1 MPVATL
7 TVFPSMIA
15 AVFAGTDSNTI
26 VVSRFKV
33 TPGGTAAE
41 GADFALPTA
50 LAVHSCPCV
59 VSHVC

>member
-7 TVFPSMIA
+7 TVFPAMIA
-15 AVFAGTDSNTI
+15 AVFAGANSNTI
-26 VVSRFKV
+26 VVSGFKL

-50 LAVHSCPCV
+50 LAVHSCPCAV
-59 VSHVC
+59 IHIC